1 MPMILEHIDAIAR
14 KKGRDVLFL
23 DFPQNIGSDESEI
36 FADVDWDELPV
47 RQQAIAWLDQNQ
59 IEWRECGHIANEN
72 MMCGY
77 RGRIYIDVPFD
88 LENIVFQKLSEHLE
102 TPEGEMKIAG
112 VTFCYLPLEVAM
124 KNAHHDES
132 GFWEKWAE
140 TF

>member
-1 MPMILEHIDAIAR
+1 MVLEHIDAIAR

-23 DFPQNIGSDESEI
+23 DFSQNIGSDVSDI
-36 FADVDWDELPV
+36 LDVDWDELPV

-59 IEWRECGHIANEN
+59 IEWRESGHIANEN

-77 RGRIYIDVPFD
+77 RGRIYVDVPFD
-88 LENIVFQKLSEHLE
+88 LENILFQKLSEHFE
-102 TPEGEMKIAG
+102 TTEGEMKITG
-112 VTFCYLPLEVAM
+112 VAICYLPLEVAM
-124 KNAHHDES
+124 KNAHHDEP